1 MSLLW
6 ENLVLCSSHAR
17 IFWLVSANSP
27 HCRVSHATNRLAIA
41 CTIKKLDRRQ
51 WSKTNSRQN
60 LPLIFDF
67 TFSPEFWARS
77 DPVGG
82 KGIIY
87 PKMSG
92 RTGIRA
98 SAPPANNTP
107 YEDSGTLAQKA
118 PFAGSAQRRP
128 NYVHRPTDAP
138 RFTPKESGGKRYD
151 FSIAA
156 VFNYHARFW
165 SWPQIYHFLTSKM
178 NHHDRNDHIA
188 SHFLHC

>member
-6 ENLVLCSSHAR
+6 ENLVLCSSHAW
-17 IFWLVSANSP
+17 IFWLVSANSS
-27 HCRVSHATNRLAIA
+27 HCRVSHATNRLSIA
-41 CTIKKLDRRQ
+41 CIIKKLEGRQ
-51 WSKTNSRQN
+51 WSKTKYNQN
-60 LPLIFDF
+60 LPHIFDF
-67 TFSPEFWARS
+67 TFCPQFWARS

-118 PFAGSAQRRP
+118 PFAARP
-128 NYVHRPTDAP
+128 ECPP
-138 RFTPKESGGKRYD
+138 REHSGKCAKRL
-151 FSIAA
+151 
-156 VFNYHARFW
+156 VWRL
-165 SWPQIYHFLTSKM
+165 FLTFPNLKEIGRLVWRLAPGLELGDFRQS
-178 NHHDRNDHIA
+178 
-188 SHFLHC
+188 